1 VRRAQ
6 DYATAIGG
14 LMKRRSILWVPLVLT
29 TACGA
34 PEEVPTDTADTGTET
49 AATDTGVPTETDT
62 TVDEDTGVAA
72 YVDGMTATTTNG
84 TYVVAL
90 TLAGGATTG
99 EHDATLVI
107 SKLGAAAAAQSVT
120 LSAWMPAHGHGT
132 DPVEVTESATPGTY
146 DAPGVNFK
154 MPGRWD
160 ITVVVDGAES
170 GGDAIFRL
178 DVQAP

>member
-1 VRRAQ
+1 MQR
-6 DYATAIGG
+6 
-14 LMKRRSILWVPLVLT
+14 LSPLWLPLLLT
-29 TACGA
+29 VACGPSEEA
-34 PEEVPTDTADTGTET
+34 PIDTADTATET
-49 AATDTGVPTETDT
+49 ATTDTGVPNETDT
-62 TVDEDTGVAA
+62 TPAEDTGVTP

-90 TLAGGATTG
+90 TLDGGATPG

-107 SKLGAAAAAQSVT
+107 TKLGEAATTQTVT

-146 DAPGVNFK
+146 AAPGVNFK

-160 ITVVVDGAES
+160 VTVVVDSADT

-178 DVQAP
+178 DVQSP